1 MWFELHMMQSESNPA
16 PRELAVEVAI
26 QRYPE
31 NLSLLADDGLAK
43 KYDVWFAGSVLQ
55 DICCPV

>member
-1 MWFELHMMQSESNPA
+1 MMQSESNPA